1 MFAQGQ
7 DTAMPSQRL
16 PVYLAEAFSVTD
28 GANLGDAL
36 SFAEELVLDD
46 IYTLAGSAKVQSL
59 SLRTDAAGQHFV
71 ANTRGLGAKD
81 ARVFLD
87 CVATFMPP
95 SGDTIEVLVL
105 VEVDDAGGV
114 VQIYGAALAPLTPK
128 TNYALVGVDR
138 GVAETRLAQLACV
151 SFTSGTHITMAT
163 GEQRRVEDLKVG
175 DRVLTRD
182 DGPQELRWIGHS
194 VQRAS
199 GEFAPIVITKGTLN
213 NADDLRVSPDHRL
226 FVYQRHDHIGVGRS
240 ELLVKARHLV
250 NGETVYAAEG
260 GFVDYYQLMFDTH
273 QIIFAEG
280 ISAETMQ
287 MDTRTRPAVPKE
299 VTERLQRQAA
309 NNSTRGAPAAHL
321 EVHESLLDRPD
332 AVELLRR
339 ASSK

>member
-1 MFAQGQ
+1 MRSQVHDIA
-7 DTAMPSQRL
+7 TPSQRL
-16 PVYLAEAFSVTD
+16 PVYLAEALYVTD

-46 IYTLAGSAKVQSL
+46 IYTLAVDTEVQSL
-59 SLRTDAAGQHFV
+59 SLRTDADGQHFV
-71 ANTRGLGAKD
+71 ASDHGLGTKG
-81 ARVFLD
+81 ARICLD

-128 TNYALVGVDR
+128 TNYALVGIDR
-138 GVAETRLAQLACV
+138 AAAKTRLAQLACV
-151 SFTSGTHITMAT
+151 SFTGGTHITMAT
-163 GEQRRVEDLKVG
+163 GQQKKVEDLQVG

-194 VQRAS
+194 VQRAT

-213 NADDLRVSPDHRL
+213 NAGDLQVSPDHRL
-226 FVYQRHDHIGVGRS
+226 FVYQRHDHIGAGRS
-240 ELLVKARHLV
+240 ELLIKARHLV
-250 NGETVYAAEG
+250 NDDTVYAAEG

-309 NNSTRGAPAAHL
+309 NSTRGGPGAHL
-321 EVHESLLDRPD
+321 EVHESLLKRPD
-332 AVELLRR
+332 TVELLKR